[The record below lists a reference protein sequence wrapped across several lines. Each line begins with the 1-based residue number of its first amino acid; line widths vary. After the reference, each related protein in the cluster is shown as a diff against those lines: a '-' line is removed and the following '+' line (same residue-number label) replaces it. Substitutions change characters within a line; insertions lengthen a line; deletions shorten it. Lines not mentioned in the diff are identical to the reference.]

1 LRRNTEIIPNSKFKE
16 QFTVLTHNAPQLSQG
31 ALMKNKMSL
40 RSRLLI
46 ASVAAVIGL
55 ALTAGLGLFGMMRS
69 NAGLDVSITSTSAV
83 LNQKQA
89 DMMHDALRGD
99 VLFALVTGPYGAPE
113 DQETIK
119 TDLTDH
125 VTSFEE
131 SIAKLQ
137 ALPLAPE
144 IRKAVDDVVPPLHAY
159 IAAAKEIVPLALA
172 DTVAGREKFP
182 QFMTA
187 FTDLEGRMEALG
199 ELIEQ
204 FGNNAG
210 ADAQGTNGKL
220 ITLIAAASVL
230 ATVILIAV
238 NWFIAGSITGPI
250 RGMVAAMG
258 RLASGERETD
268 VPGLDRGDEVG
279 QMAQAVQVFKDNAIH
294 ADSLAVRQAQ
304 DQQRR
309 EERTRQ
315 IETLCQDFDRMVTK
329 RLQTV
334 VGAVAQ
340 MEGTA
345 QSMTQVAAQTA
356 TEAGR
361 VSTTAEGASA
371 SVNSVAAATE
381 ELAASIGEIGS
392 QMSRSRQIAGQAASE
407 AVSTNAQ
414 IKQLAD
420 AAQKIGAVVQM
431 ITDIASQTNL
441 LALNATIEA
450 ARAGEAGKGFAVVAS
465 EVKNLANQTG
475 KATEDI
481 SQQINSIQSETGQA
495 VQAIEHIAS
504 TIEEINQITGSV
516 AGAVEEQNSATKE
529 IAESIERAATGTRDM
544 SASIQTV
551 TDAANQTGAAA
562 SQMLGS
568 SNALS
573 AEAQALR
580 QEVEQFLSTI
590 RTL

>member
-1 LRRNTEIIPNSKFKE
+1 
-16 QFTVLTHNAPQLSQG
+16 
-31 ALMKNKMSL
+31 MKNKMSL

-46 ASVAAVIGL
+46 ASIAAVIGL
-55 ALTAGLGLFGMMRS
+55 SLTAGLGLFGMARS

-113 DQETIK
+113 DQGTIK
-119 TDLTDH
+119 SDLAEH
-125 VTSFEE
+125 VSSFEE

-144 IRKAVDDVVPPLHAY
+144 IRKAVDDVVPPLNAY
-159 IAAAKEIVPLALA
+159 IAAAKDIVSVALA

-210 ADAQGTNGKL
+210 VEAQNTNTKL
-220 ITLIAAASVL
+220 IIVVAVASVL
-230 ATVILIAV
+230 ATIVLIAV
-238 NWFIAGSITGPI
+238 NWVIAGSITGPI

-279 QMAQAVQVFKDNAIH
+279 QMAQAVQVFKENAIR
-294 ADSLAVRQAQ
+294 ADSLAERQTQ
-304 DQQRR
+304 DQHRR

-334 VGAVAQ
+334 VDAVGQ
-340 MEGTA
+340 LETTA
-345 QSMTQVAAQTA
+345 QSMTHVAEQTA

-361 VSTTAEGASA
+361 VSTTAESAST

-381 ELAASIGEIGS
+381 ELAASIGEIGA
-392 QMSRSRQIAGQAASE
+392 QMKRSRDIAGQAADQ
-407 AVSTNAQ
+407 AISTNAQ
-414 IKQLAD
+414 IRHLAE

-465 EVKNLANQTG
+465 EVKNLATQTG

-481 SQQINSIQSETGQA
+481 SQQINNIQSETGQA
-495 VQAIEHIAS
+495 VQAIESIAG

-516 AGAVEEQNSATKE
+516 ASAVEEQNSATKE
-529 IAESIERAATGTRDM
+529 IAESIERAASGTRDM
-544 SASIQTV
+544 SISIQTV
-551 TDAANQTGAAA
+551 TDAANQTGTAT
-562 SQMLGS
+562 SQMLAS
-568 SNALS
+568 SNSLS
-573 AEAQALR
+573 AEALALR

-590 RTL
+590 RTM

>member
-1 LRRNTEIIPNSKFKE
+1 
-16 QFTVLTHNAPQLSQG
+16 
-31 ALMKNKMSL
+31 MKNKMSL

-46 ASVAAVIGL
+46 ASIAAVIGL
-55 ALTAGLGLFGMMRS
+55 SLTAGLGLFGMTRS

-113 DQETIK
+113 DQEAIK
-119 TDLTDH
+119 SDLAEH

-144 IRKAVDDVVPPLHAY
+144 IRKAVDDVVPPLNAY
-159 IAAAKEIVPLALA
+159 IAAAKEIVSVALA

-187 FTDLEGRMEALG
+187 FADLEGRMEALG

-210 ADAQGTNGKL
+210 VEAQNTNTKL
-220 ITLIAAASVL
+220 IIVVAVASVL
-230 ATVILIAV
+230 ATIVLIAV
-238 NWFIAGSITGPI
+238 NWVIAGSITGPI

-258 RLASGERETD
+258 RLAGGERETD

-279 QMAQAVQVFKDNAIH
+279 QMAQAVQVFKENAIR
-294 ADSLAVRQAQ
+294 ADGLAEKQTQ
-304 DQQRR
+304 DQHRR

-334 VGAVAQ
+334 VDAVGQ
-340 MEGTA
+340 LETTA
-345 QSMTQVAAQTA
+345 QSMTHVAEQTA

-361 VSTTAEGASA
+361 VSTTAESAST

-381 ELAASIGEIGS
+381 ELAASIGEIGA
-392 QMSRSRQIAGQAASE
+392 QMKRSRDIAGQAADQ
-407 AVSTNAQ
+407 AMSTNTQ
-414 IKQLAD
+414 IRHLAE

-465 EVKNLANQTG
+465 EVKNLATQTG

-481 SQQINSIQSETGQA
+481 SQQINNIQSETGQA
-495 VQAIEHIAS
+495 VQAIESIAG

-516 AGAVEEQNSATKE
+516 ASAVEEQNSATKE
-529 IAESIERAATGTRDM
+529 IAESIERAASGTRDM
-544 SASIQTV
+544 SVSIQTV
-551 TDAANQTGAAA
+551 TDAANQTGTAT
-562 SQMLGS
+562 SQMLAS
-568 SNALS
+568 SNSLS
-573 AEAQALR
+573 AEALALR

-590 RTL
+590 RTM

>member
-1 LRRNTEIIPNSKFKE
+1 
-16 QFTVLTHNAPQLSQG
+16 
-31 ALMKNKMSL
+31 MKNKMSL

-55 ALTAGLGLFGMMRS
+55 AITAGLGLFGMLLS

-113 DQETIK
+113 DQEAIK
-119 TDLTDH
+119 TDLADH
-125 VTSFEE
+125 VASFEE

-159 IAAAKEIVPLALA
+159 IAAAKEIVLVALA

-204 FGNNAG
+204 FGNSAG
-210 ADAQGTNGKL
+210 TDAQGTNSKL

-230 ATVILIAV
+230 ATIILITV
-238 NWFIAGSITGPI
+238 NWIIAGSITGPI
-250 RGMVAAMG
+250 RGMIVAMG
-258 RLASGERETD
+258 RLAAGERETD

-279 QMAQAVQVFKDNAIH
+279 QMAQAVQVFKDNAIR
-294 ADSLAVRQAQ
+294 AEGMAERQAQ
-304 DQQRR
+304 EQQRR

-345 QSMTQVAAQTA
+345 QSMTHVAEETA

-361 VSTTAEGASA
+361 VSATAEGASA

-381 ELAASIGEIGS
+381 ELTASIGEIGS

-414 IKQLAD
+414 IKKLAD

-481 SQQINSIQSETGQA
+481 SQQINGIQNETGQA

-516 AGAVEEQNSATKE
+516 AAAVEEQNAATKE

-551 TDAANQTGAAA
+551 TNAANQTGSAAT
-562 SQMLGS
+562 QLLDS
-568 SNALS
+568 SNSLS
-573 AEAQALR
+573 AEARALR
-580 QEVEQFLSTI
+580 EEVEQFLSTI
-590 RTL
+590 RKL

>member
-1 LRRNTEIIPNSKFKE
+1 
-16 QFTVLTHNAPQLSQG
+16 
-31 ALMKNKMSL
+31 MSL
-40 RSRLLI
+40 RTRLLI
-46 ASVAAVIGL
+46 ASVVAVLGL
-55 ALTAGLGLFGMMRS
+55 AITAGLGLFGMDRS
-69 NAGLDVSITSTSAV
+69 NTGLDISITSTSAV

-89 DMMHDALRGD
+89 DMMHDALRAD
-99 VLFALVTGPYGAPE
+99 VLFALVTGPKGAPE
-113 DQETIK
+113 DQQTIK
-119 TDLTDH
+119 SDLADH
-125 VTSFEE
+125 VASFEE

-144 IRKAVDDVVPPLHAY
+144 IRKAVDDVVSPLNAY
-159 IAAAKEIVPLALA
+159 IAAAKEIVPIALA

-182 QFMTA
+182 QFMVA

-204 FGNNAG
+204 FGNSAG
-210 ADAQGTNGKL
+210 AEAQSTNAKL
-220 ITLIAAASVL
+220 VIVIAAVSVL
-230 ATVILIAV
+230 ATIILLAV
-238 NWFIAGSITGPI
+238 NWVIAGSITGPI
-250 RGMVAAMG
+250 RGMIMAMR
-258 RLASGERETD
+258 RLAGGERNAD

-279 QMAQAVQVFKDNAIH
+279 QMAQAVQVFKENAIH
-294 ADSLAVRQAQ
+294 ADGLAERQAQ

-315 IETLCQDFDRMVTK
+315 IETLCQDFDRQVTK
-329 RLQTV
+329 RLETV
-334 VGAVAQ
+334 VGAVAEMQ
-340 MEGTA
+340 STA
-345 QSMTQVAAQTA
+345 QSMTQVAEQTA

-361 VSTTAEGASA
+361 VTTTAESASS

-392 QMSRSRQIAGQAASE
+392 RMMRSREIAGQAASQ
-407 AVSTNAQ
+407 AVTTNTQ
-414 IKQLAD
+414 IRQLAD

-481 SQQINSIQSETGQA
+481 SLQINNIQSETGQA
-495 VQAIEHIAS
+495 VQAIESIAG

-516 AGAVEEQNSATKE
+516 ASAVEEQNSATKE
-529 IAESIERAATGTRDM
+529 IAESIERAANGTRDM

-562 SQMLGS
+562 GQMLGS
-568 SNALS
+568 SNSLS
-573 AEAQALR
+573 AEARALR
-580 QEVEQFLSTI
+580 QEVEQFLSAI
-590 RTL
+590 RTM

>member
-1 LRRNTEIIPNSKFKE
+1 
-16 QFTVLTHNAPQLSQG
+16 
-31 ALMKNKMSL
+31 MKNKTSL

-119 TDLTDH
+119 TDLIDH
-125 VTSFEE
+125 VASFEE
-131 SIAKLQ
+131 SVAKLQ

-159 IAAAKEIVPLALA
+159 VAAAKEIVPLALA

-182 QFMTA
+182 QFMAA

-210 ADAQGTNGKL
+210 ADAQGTNSQL
-220 ITLIAAASVL
+220 ITLIAVASVL

-238 NWFIAGSITGPI
+238 NWVIAGSITRPI
-250 RGMVAAMG
+250 RGMVIAMG
-258 RLASGERETD
+258 RLAGGERETD

-294 ADSLAVRQAQ
+294 ADSLASRQAQ

-345 QSMTQVAAQTA
+345 QSMTEVAAQTA
-356 TEAGR
+356 NEASR

-414 IKQLAD
+414 IKQLAN

-516 AGAVEEQNSATKE
+516 AAAVEEQNSATKE

-551 TDAANQTGAAA
+551 TDAANQTGTAA